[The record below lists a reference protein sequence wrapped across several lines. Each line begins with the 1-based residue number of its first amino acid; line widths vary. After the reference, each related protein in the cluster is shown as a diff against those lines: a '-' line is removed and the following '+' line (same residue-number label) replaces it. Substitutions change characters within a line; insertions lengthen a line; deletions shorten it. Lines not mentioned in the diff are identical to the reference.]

1 MELSEIEVHE
11 VVVPLHLRESVEDGR
26 HPIYTASSQSGNQE
40 NVREHILSMPAFHSL
55 LTGFFFLVYHE
66 HSDRPVWP

>member
-26 HPIYTASSQSGNQE
+26 HPIYTASSQSGNQDGHE
-40 NVREHILSMPAFHSL
+40 KMYVSTFFPCLPSILCSQDFS
-55 LTGFFFLVYHE
+55 
-66 HSDRPVWP
+66 S